1 MKRRYQHHRSCNR
14 GVALVT
20 ALLIAAL
27 AGIVAGNLAWDNALD
42 VRRSMVLLNR
52 DQAVQVALGAES
64 WIMDILRQDLEDGQT
79 DHLGEIWA
87 SELPGLPIEGGEVF
101 GAISDLQGRFN
112 INNLVDDNGEI
123 HEESLE
129 QFRRLL
135 NALAVDPRFAGIAAD
150 WLDADQEASFPDGAE
165 DPIYTSLIP
174 PYKTPNQT
182 LTSVSELA
190 ALEGMDK
197 ETFKLLEPH
206 VAALPGRSAI
216 NVNTATAAVLQ
227 SLDEQ
232 ISVDDVERLISERE
246 NAGFNDIQTAFS
258 SLVTPDVLNTLDESS
273 NYFQL
278 KVIVRIDTVRITLYS
293 TFQRGPQGDVSP
305 ILRSLGSL

>member
-1 MKRRYQHHRSCNR
+1 MRCRYQHRRSQSR

-27 AGIVAGNLAWDNALD
+27 ATVAAGNLAWDNMLD

-52 DQAVQVALGAES
+52 DQAIQVALGAES

-87 SELPGLPIEGGEVF
+87 SDLPGLPIEGGEVF
-101 GAISDLQGRFN
+101 GSVVDLQGRFN
-112 INNLVDDNGEI
+112 INNLVDDNGKI

-129 QFRRLL
+129 QLRRLL
-135 NALAVDPRFAGIAAD
+135 NALGLDPRFAGLAGD
-150 WLDADQEASFPDGAE
+150 WLDADQDASFPDGAE
-165 DPIYTSLIP
+165 DPIYTSRIP

-182 LTSVSELA
+182 VTSVSELA
-190 ALEGMDK
+190 ALDGMDK
-197 ETFKLLEPH
+197 ATFKLLEPH
-206 VAALPGRSAI
+206 LTALPGRTAI
-216 NVNTATAAVLQ
+216 NVNTATPAVLQ

-232 ISVDDVERLISERE
+232 ISVDDVERLLSDRE
-246 NAGFNDIQTAFS
+246 ASGFNDIQTAFS
-258 SLVTPDVLNTLDESS
+258 SLVAPDVLNTLDEST

-278 KVIVRIDTVRITLYS
+278 KVIVRIDTVRITLF
-293 TFQRGPQGDVSP
+293 TTIQRGPQGDVSP
-305 ILRSLGSL
+305 ILRSLGTR